1 MNLIQ
6 IAQART
12 VSDWGQAFL
21 NAVSDAFSRI
31 FSFLPQ
37 LIGALIIL
45 WIGWFIAKLLGRLT
59 ADILR
64 KIRFNQ
70 AAEKAGLS
78 GMLQSAGVKK
88 DASGLM
94 GEIVKWFF
102 RIIALVAAFSVLEL
116 PALTATLTGI
126 LNFIPNLA
134 IALVIVLIGS
144 LIANFASDFIRGI
157 LTQAGFGN
165 AGMFANIVR
174 VAIIYVAVVAAL
186 GQIGVATTVINTLW
200 IGTIAALA
208 LALGL
213 AFGLGGRDTAA
224 KILDN
229 AYNKT
234 QENMPRVQDAV
245 RKSRQQSMTQ
255 RPPATQNQDA
265 TPVYVQ
271 QPMPQPYTGQDR
283 SYPEYNNQPPPQ
295 PMPAPGNQPM
305 PPGGYIQP
313 PPTQPLQPGYY
324 DQPGQPG
331 QPGGG
336 NYPAR

>member
-1 MNLIQ
+1 MRTFQ

-21 NAVSDAFSRI
+21 SALADAFSRI

-59 ADILR
+59 ADVLR
-64 KIRFNQ
+64 KVRFNQ
-70 AAEKAGLS
+70 AAEKAGLA
-78 GMLQSAGVKK
+78 GMIQSAGVKK
-88 DASGLM
+88 DASGVM

-134 IALVIVLIGS
+134 IALVIILIGG
-144 LIANFASDFIRGI
+144 LIANFASDFIRGV

-165 AGMFANIVR
+165 AGLFANIVR
-174 VAIIYVAVVAAL
+174 FAIIYVAAVAAL
-186 GQIGVATTVINTLW
+186 GQIGVAATVINTLW

-224 KILDN
+224 RLLEN
-229 AYNKT
+229 AYNKA
-234 QENMPRVQDAV
+234 QENMPKMQDAV
-245 RKSRQQSMTQ
+245 RKAKEQRQQQ
-255 RPPATQNQDA
+255 RPQMAPNAGPA
-265 TPVYVQ
+265 PVYIPPEQVQ
-271 QPMPQPYTGQDR
+271 PYAADPRGYQPTVPTQSQPMPGPGG
-283 SYPEYNNQPPPQ
+283 YNPPPPQ
-295 PMPAPGNQPM
+295 
-305 PPGGYIQP
+305 GYPDPTVQNP
-313 PPTQPLQPGYY
+313 PPPPGYY
-324 DQPGQPG
+324 DQQ
-331 QPGGG
+331 GG
-336 NYPAR
+336 NYPRS